1 MINNIVIIIKKII
14 GGKYATFLGDFAL
27 VSSENLIFFQNR
39 LLTLSPSNGCSSV
52 VFENLLIPTHGSHI
66 SLLAI

>member
-27 VSSENLIFFQNR
+27 VSSEN
-39 LLTLSPSNGCSSV
+39 
-52 VFENLLIPTHGSHI
+52 
-66 SLLAI
+66 